1 MTERA
6 IDRYGAGEMAIPE
19 WRLIQRVGGDYAKE
33 LGAKPGQFH
42 NSVTDELAGELNIV
56 IVDILSG
63 RARWGAEITSDPPEC
78 ASLDAHSNLS
88 IDGGDCARCEY
99 RADTPWAMDA
109 GERRR
114 KCCLN
119 FTLLGIDLDH
129 GHMPVM
135 IRAHG
140 ISALPIRQ
148 LITQLKLNRNL
159 KGEYHRAA
167 VNVKAQAKD
176 TKYGTAYAL
185 NPKITQLITDEKQ
198 AGELKAESQSL
209 LGTPIPLP
217 EGRPEEPL
225 AYTPEGKPVY
235 SPAEAE
241 KEKAILG
248 EKEKMAAKPAKETTE
263 DVDLN
268 F

>member
-6 IDRYGAGEMAIPE
+6 LDKYDAGEMALPE
-19 WRLIQRVGGDYAKE
+19 WRLIQKVGGEYAKG
-33 LGAKPGQFH
+33 LGAKPGQFY
-42 NSVTDELAGELNIV
+42 NSVTDEVADELNIV
-56 IVDILSG
+56 VVDILSG
-63 RARWGAEITSDPPEC
+63 RARWGAEISSDPPEC

-88 IDGGDCARCEY
+88 IDGKDCTKCQY
-99 RADTPWAMDA
+99 RADSPWAMDS
-109 GERRR
+109 GERRQM
-114 KCCLN
+114 CCLN
-119 FTLLGIDLDH
+119 FTILGIDLDH
-129 GHMPVM
+129 EHMPVM

-140 ISALPIRQ
+140 ISVQPIRQ
-148 LITQLKLNRNL
+148 LITHLKLNRTL

-167 VNVKAQAKD
+167 VNIKAQAKD

-185 NPKITQLITDEKQ
+185 NLKIAQLITDERQ
-198 AGELKAESQSL
+198 TEELKAQSQHL

-235 SPAEAE
+235 TPEEAE
-241 KEKAILG
+241 KEQAIWG
-248 EKEKMAAKPAKETTE
+248 EKEKAAVQSSGEE
-263 DVDLN
+263 VDLN